1 MNVDF
6 CGAENKFSISLK
18 PNHYKK
24 SDKSQKKLLSLQ
36 AKEKKNGKK
45 GQRADTYDEAV
56 FRAER

>member
-1 MNVDF
+1 MLIFVEQKTSF
-6 CGAENKFSISLK
+6 LSPWS

-24 SDKSQKKLLSLQ
+24 SDKSQKNLLSLQ